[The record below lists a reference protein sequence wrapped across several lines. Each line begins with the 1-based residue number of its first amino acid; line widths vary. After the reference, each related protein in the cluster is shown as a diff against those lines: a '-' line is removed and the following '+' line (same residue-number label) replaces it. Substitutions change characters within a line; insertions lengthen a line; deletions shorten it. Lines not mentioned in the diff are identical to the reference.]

1 MVRPD
6 ERVKWDALM
15 DRHHYLGF
23 KRFAGRGLR
32 YVAERNGRWLALAG
46 WQAAALKCRP
56 RDLWIGWRSK
66 EMYRRLHLIAN
77 NTRFVVLAERGVFA
91 NLASWMMSAMLGRL
105 SDDWQGQYGH
115 PLLVVESFVDPAQF
129 AGTMYAAA
137 NWTCVGNSK
146 GYARCNGHYTEPA
159 RQAEAALRMQVAARR
174 AAHPAS

>member
-1 MVRPD
+1 
-6 ERVKWDALM
+6 
-15 DRHHYLGF
+15 
-23 KRFAGRGLR
+23 
-32 YVAERNGRWLALAG
+32 
-46 WQAAALKCRP
+46 
-56 RDLWIGWRSK
+56 
-66 EMYRRLHLIAN
+66 MYRRLHLIAN
-77 NTRFVVLAERGVFA
+77 NTRFVVLAERAVFA

-146 GYARCNGHYTEPA
+146 PLCPVQRTLQRPA